1 MSRDVA
7 PPEGPEAPGTDGA
20 NPPRLELPALPPVI
34 VATPLAIALLLQWL
48 LGLLPLALPTRTAL
62 IAGGLL
68 VLAGLLLGG
77 WAILSFL
84 REGED
89 PHPPTPT
96 RVIVE
101 TGPYR
106 FSRNPMYLALSLVA
120 LGIALGLRSWIA
132 LLSVPVSLAA
142 VHLLVVRREEA
153 HLERT
158 LGEPYRAYKARV
170 RRYL

>member
-1 MSRDVA
+1 MTTDGTGA
-7 PPEGPEAPGTDGA
+7 DTPGTEGSDE
-20 NPPRLELPALPPVI
+20 PRLELPALPPVI
-34 VATPLAIALLLQWL
+34 FAVPLGIALLLQRL
-48 LGLLPLALPTRTAL
+48 LELPHLTLPTRAAWL
-62 IAGGLL
+62 VGGLL
-68 VLAGLLLGG
+68 VLLGLGLGA
-77 WAILSFL
+77 WAIRSFL
-84 REGED
+84 QHGED

-106 FSRNPMYLALSLVA
+106 FSRNPMYLALLLVA
-120 LGIALGLRSWIA
+120 LGVALGLRSWIA
-132 LLSVPVSLAA
+132 LLSVPISLAA
-142 VHLLVVRREEA
+142 VHRLVVRREEV